1 MQASNLLPDIN
12 ATGQQVDKCRH
23 RCSRRCA
30 FEDARVALKTAASST
45 IACVMFRMLYYR
57 TPFSQIRM
65 LACTSLPCTGRCGRA
80 AAWPLSIMLEEH
92 IGIEHA
98 L

>member
-45 IACVMFRMLYYR
+45 IACVMFRMLY
-57 TPFSQIRM
+57 
-65 LACTSLPCTGRCGRA
+65 
-80 AAWPLSIMLEEH
+80 H
-92 IGIEHA
+92 IGLHSLSDPHASLHFIAMRSLMWQSSSMAVEHHA
-98 L
+98 